1 MVMKMRMTI
10 ILIQYSIIMTNNT
23 SNINNKGLE
32 EAKTFTYLGLWKV
45 KIYIIS
51 NERKIEKGI
60 HTEIK
65 KGTEIR
71 VECRK

>member
-1 MVMKMRMTI
+1 MKMRMMI

-65 KGTEIR
+65 KDTEIR